1 MCISIC
7 NFIKHNFLANF
18 LFIHKQKK
26 NLTFGSVVCSDII
39 GKKINIK
46 MMHSETLKL
55 FKIYVE

>member
-18 LFIHKQKK
+18 LFVHKK
-26 NLTFGSVVCSDII
+26 NLTSGSVVCGDII

>member
-18 LFIHKQKK
+18 LFVHKKK
-26 NLTFGSVVCSDII
+26 NLTFGSVVCGDII

>member
-7 NFIKHNFLANF
+7 SFIIHNFLANF
-18 LFIHKQKK
+18 LFIHKKKK